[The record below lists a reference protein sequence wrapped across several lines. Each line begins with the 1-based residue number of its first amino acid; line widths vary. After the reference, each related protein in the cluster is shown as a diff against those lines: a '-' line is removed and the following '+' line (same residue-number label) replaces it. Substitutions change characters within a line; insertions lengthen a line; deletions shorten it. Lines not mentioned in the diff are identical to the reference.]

1 VDCAAKRRSVS
12 PPDPNQKVG
21 GRAGPALR
29 RAGPTGRAYT
39 SSVLLLPLAACV
51 LLCWAPVVE
60 LPAAGGETV
69 WADGRAGPEA
79 PFALHARAA
88 ARCTLLVELEGQ
100 AGASDL
106 DLEVRAGDAPVRIAT
121 SHGPR
126 ERLVVVAEAGADVIV
141 RAVVADGAGGDL
153 RLGLTPLAPG
163 PGPAPNDGATP
174 GTSVDGATDPA
185 GERVRL
191 VRLPALSP
199 GLARLRLA
207 RDDGPGEVDLLVVDA
222 ALDVVDAAETDGPGE
237 DCDLSEPRTPRLA
250 DDPPPAWALVVGR
263 LGPARYALTLERPGK
278 GVKAP
283 TTASLDA
290 FLADLARTPDQ
301 ARALAALRRHPDIV
315 RIRGYLERYPGGS
328 PLRLRCIPGLRA
340 GGIERF
346 GTYTRGTLTINPTIP
361 GHRDNVQELMDT
373 LVHELVH
380 ALLDLPRGPG
390 FPLHGDVLDAVHDP
404 KLRDAPTLPIRR
416 GIQGPLGEYLD
427 LEYGPSAS
435 DPKGTYS
442 DVNAGAQRLIVKV
455 VEHDLART
463 GLGRATIVFDNVA
476 ARRDRQQRAR

>member
-1 VDCAAKRRSVS
+1 MV
-12 PPDPNQKVG
+12 
-21 GRAGPALR
+21 
-29 RAGPTGRAYT
+29 
-39 SSVLLLPLAACV
+39 LLPLAACV

-60 LPAAGGETV
+60 LPAAGGETL
-69 WADGRAGPEA
+69 WTDGRAGPEA
-79 PFALHARAA
+79 PFAVHARTT
-88 ARCTLLVELEGQ
+88 ARCALLVELEGH

-106 DLEVRAGDAPVRIAT
+106 DLEVRAGDAPVRVGA
-121 SHGPR
+121 SHAPR
-126 ERLVVVAEAGADVIV
+126 ERLLVVVEAGVDVVV

-153 RLGLTPLAPG
+153 RLGLTPLAPAAG
-163 PGPAPNDGATP
+163 PTPNEGATP
-174 GTSVDGATDPA
+174 GTSVGGAVDPA
-185 GERVRL
+185 RERVRL
-191 VRLPALSP
+191 VRLPALPP

-263 LGPARYALTLERPGK
+263 LAPARFELTLERPGK

-283 TTASLDA
+283 TVASLDA
-290 FLADLARTPDQ
+290 FLTDLARTPDQ

-328 PLRLRCIPGLRA
+328 PLRLRCVPGLRA

-346 GTYTRGTLTINPTIP
+346 GTYTRGTLTINPTIA

-416 GIQGPLGEYLD
+416 GVPGPLGEYLD

-463 GLGRATIVFDNVA
+463 GLGRTTIVFENVA
-476 ARRDRQQRAR
+476 TRRARQQRAR